1 MASFSLTE
9 IDSCPLCRLKSN
21 ITGPLEPTCIYAADS
36 SRSSSMAWR
45 PTLPCILWATTS
57 DCKVPPL
64 FTISSVDS
72 PAYQL
77 QLRVW
82 PLQMTL
88 TQITD
93 LDLWPCSF
101 RSDWQ
106 PGCKALIRRPPQEKR
121 LQQTHPPRGQQ
132 QWQADRPTG
141 AALVPAYWCGESL
154 FLFQYWRNEDRFR
167 KIIGRIFLWNIR
179 WKEQNKPQSRE
190 VRINKWE
197 SSVEWDIIL
206 RSMLDTFEAG

>member
-1 MASFSLTE
+1 MFNTNSCSYISGLLFPYWNRLLSSLE
-9 IDSCPLCRLKSN
+9 VKSN

-154 FLFQYWRNEDRFR
+154 FLFQSLKEM
-167 KIIGRIFLWNIR
+167 KIDLGRL
-179 WKEQNKPQSRE
+179 
-190 VRINKWE
+190 
-197 SSVEWDIIL
+197 
-206 RSMLDTFEAG
+206 